1 MPIGGV
7 DHHARWLI
15 HHDQVLVLIDYV
27 EGQFLSQRLSLLRRR
42 QLDSDAL
49 PRGEGITGLGHGPP
63 YGHPTQTDETLNL
76 GAGESQGSD

>member
-27 EGQFLSQRLSLLRRR
+27 EGQFLSQRLSLLRGW
-42 QLDSDAL
+42 QLDSDVL
-49 PRGEGITGLGHGPP
+49 SRGEETTGLDHSPFH
-63 YGHPTQTDETLNL
+63 GHPAQTDEALNL